1 MAVYPAAISELGQ
14 GELFSP
20 RNRIRPTYSC
30 GFLYLSFIFF
40 LIEGVILF
48 FPEGSNFRSRNIC
61 VQVAYS
67 KSVQRYASAAL
78 DIKSV
83 NASPDLS
90 VLTQRGRWNVST
102 CLGKSPQKKTLRNG
116 EDHSKKKK
124 SIALHCAALTTTVV
138 NFIYIPLKRS

>member
-1 MAVYPAAISELGQ
+1 MAVYPTAISELGQ

-48 FPEGSNFRSRNIC
+48 FPEGSNFRSRDIC

-67 KSVQRYASAAL
+67 KSVQRNAGAAS

-90 VLTQRGRWNVST
+90 VLT
-102 CLGKSPQKKTLRNG
+102 
-116 EDHSKKKK
+116 
-124 SIALHCAALTTTVV
+124 
-138 NFIYIPLKRS
+138 